1 MAAAVEHQGCPG
13 DFWRIHAGRQKLSG
27 WTETEAPNAG
37 ASQQAPRLLAPDFA
51 RGNSQSKKSRED
63 GCRALRLRQ
72 LMIHSPNKRC
82 FMPARQTATE
92 PSFDVDR
99 EIFTIRDLV
108 KECGVTART
117 LRFYEEKGLLSPRR
131 DGLERL
137 YTRRDRA
144 RLKYVLMGR
153 NVGFSLDEVREMLD
167 LYDLGDGQETQ
178 LRVALSKFHERLTR
192 LERQKTD
199 IERVID
205 ELRRACDTVGRMLE
219 RGAPG
224 EPGMKPRFRMRAARS
239 DIAGEA
245 NRRS

>member
-1 MAAAVEHQGCPG
+1 
-13 DFWRIHAGRQKLSG
+13 
-27 WTETEAPNAG
+27 
-37 ASQQAPRLLAPDFA
+37 
-51 RGNSQSKKSRED
+51 
-63 GCRALRLRQ
+63 
-72 LMIHSPNKRC
+72 
-82 FMPARQTATE
+82 MPAQNTASGPGPTTN
-92 PSFDVDR
+92 FDAER

-137 YTRRDRA
+137 YSRRDRA

-167 LYDLGDGQETQ
+167 LYDVGDGQETQ
-178 LRVALSKFHERLTR
+178 LRVALSKFHERLAR
-192 LERQKTD
+192 LERQKAD

-205 ELRRACDTVGRMLE
+205 QLRRACDTVEGMLA
-219 RGAPG
+219 RGEPG

-239 DIAGEA
+239 DLASEA
-245 NRRS
+245 NRRG